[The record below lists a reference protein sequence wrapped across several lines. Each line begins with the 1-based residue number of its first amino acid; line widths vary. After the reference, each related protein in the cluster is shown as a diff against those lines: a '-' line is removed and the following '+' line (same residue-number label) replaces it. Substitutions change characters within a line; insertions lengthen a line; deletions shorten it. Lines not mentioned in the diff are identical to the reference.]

1 MNGRYDKIPPAVL
14 AALTRYKDF
23 HVNPGSFVRAVITND
38 LITSVQ
44 RADSKSLKALPQIAA
59 WAFTELP
66 NEAWG
71 SCEKFAAWA
80 ENPIAPIN
88 ECEEKESNA

>member
-14 AALTRYKDF
+14 EALVRYKDF
-23 HVNPGSFVRAVITND
+23 HVNPGSFARAVISND

-66 NEAWG
+66 NDAWG
-71 SCEKFAAWA
+71 SCEKFKAWA
-80 ENPIAPIN
+80 ENPISPI
-88 ECEEKESNA
+88 EEGEKKEPNA

>member
-1 MNGRYDKIPPAVL
+1 M
-14 AALTRYKDF
+14 AALVRYKDF
-23 HVNPGSFVRAVITND
+23 HVNPGRFARAVISND

-71 SCEKFAAWA
+71 SCEKFKAWA
-80 ENPIAPIN
+80 ENPITPLD
-88 ECEEKESNA
+88 KELDKK

>member
-1 MNGRYDKIPPAVL
+1 MDGRYNKIPPAVL

-23 HVNPGSFVRAVITND
+23 HINPGGFARAVISND

-44 RADSKSLKALPQIAA
+44 RADSQSLKALPQIAA

-71 SCEKFAAWA
+71 SCEKFKEWA
-80 ENPIAPIN
+80 RNPISPIN
-88 ECEEKESNA
+88 EGEEKKPNA